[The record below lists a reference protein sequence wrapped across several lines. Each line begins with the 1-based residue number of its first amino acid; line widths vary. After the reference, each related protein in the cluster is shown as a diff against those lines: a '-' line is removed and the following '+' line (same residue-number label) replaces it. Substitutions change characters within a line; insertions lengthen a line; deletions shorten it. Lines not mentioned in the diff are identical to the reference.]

1 MDKNKGTKA
10 FKDVLIE
17 SHTKLVIDSIM
28 SKCNT
33 LWRLHAILEDIHQ
46 VANDFTSV
54 SWNNVYPKA
63 NVLTNAVISVGHKIQ
78 VILRPQFILQPINQ
92 AQNDIKKKRFRV
104 TRQLNGIR
112 SLLRTR

>member
-54 SWNNVYPKA
+54 SWNHVYPKA
-63 NVLTNAVISVGHKIQ
+63 NVLTNAVITVGHKIQ
-78 VILRPQFILQPINQ
+78 VILRPVNLFYNPLIRHKTTL
-92 AQNDIKKKRFRV
+92 KKKKIS
-104 TRQLNGIR
+104 GH
-112 SLLRTR
+112 SLA